1 MAVGSAVSC
10 SVLYFLLDVAVT
22 TVLYTQ
28 GSHLDIFKKDVLNFT
43 ISHSVLDLWGTLL
56 VRASLLL
63 GASIGVSWN
72 REDGPLRVARL
83 TTLVIFICLLIITYT
98 LAKLLMLTE
107 VGPLTQQPWF
117 LSLICWTCVSS
128 LAFLLPWTLLGK
140 VSKSVGGHSP
150 SGVEGGSEDTE
161 KLVETAGEEEQ
172 EVGCERKNS
181 SKEGGQE
188 TQPPSSGATLGRLL
202 SYCRKDGGLLSV
214 AVLFLIIAAVCECC
228 LSKTKQAG
236 EIHLLCF
243 RGLQPLSHIRHQ
255 SLYSRCV

>member
-1 MAVGSAVSC
+1 MAVGLAVSC
-10 SVLYFLLDVAVT
+10 SVLCFLLDVAVT

-43 ISHSVLDLWGTLL
+43 ISHSLLDLWGTVL

-72 REDGPLRVARL
+72 REDGPPRVARL

-107 VGPLTQQPWF
+107 VGPLTQQPWS
-117 LSLICWTCVSS
+117 LSLICWTCVST
-128 LAFLLPWTLLGK
+128 LGLLLPWTLLGK
-140 VSKSVGGHSP
+140 VTKSVRGHNP
-150 SGVEGGSEDTE
+150 SGGVEGGSEDTE
-161 KLVETAGEEEQ
+161 KLVETAGEEQ

-188 TQPPSSGATLGRLL
+188 TQQPSSGATLGRLL

-214 AVLFLIIAAVCECC
+214 AILFLIIAAVCECF
-228 LSKTKQAG
+228 LTQ
-236 EIHLLCF
+236 
-243 RGLQPLSHIRHQ
+243 
-255 SLYSRCV
+255 